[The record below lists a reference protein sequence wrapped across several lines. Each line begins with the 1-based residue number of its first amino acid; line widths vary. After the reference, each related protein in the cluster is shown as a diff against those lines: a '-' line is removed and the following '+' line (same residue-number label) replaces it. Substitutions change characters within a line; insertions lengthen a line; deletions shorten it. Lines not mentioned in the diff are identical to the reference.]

1 MVDRKLTAYALR
13 HRKCSNT
20 YHQFHGKRKMKLLVE
35 LEKKESKKLN
45 HEMNQSS
52 AGRGNVR
59 IYQNLEAGQLY
70 LRTLLPYRDNPSKEA
85 LSESSQIKG
94 QHKTNL

>member
-1 MVDRKLTAYALR
+1 M
-13 HRKCSNT
+13 S
-20 YHQFHGKRKMKLLVE
+20 
-35 LEKKESKKLN
+35 
-45 HEMNQSS
+45 QSS